1 MVIARL
7 YMCFILFLIRNF
19 LEKCTIHDSY
29 SKIQTREIFKGICQ
43 YAMYG
48 YPQNRL
54 FGLDG
59 VVCHHK
65 IYFPPLVYLLCH
77 LCIRAILVL
86 LSSISPL
93 ISCFL
98 VFCFFWFQF
107 SGWLLYPANMRCLLS
122 SVSVI
127 LPVTGTAPF
136 KADSNCKGSFC
147 FLLTDSLLSV
157 NVILYSSLVKIQ
169 VYC

>member
-48 YPQNRL
+48 YPPPKKNRL

-77 LCIRAILVL
+77 LCILAVLVL

-98 VFCFFWFQF
+98 VFFGFSFQDGYYILQICVVF
-107 SGWLLYPANMRCLLS
+107 YLLYLL
-122 SVSVI
+122 
-127 LPVTGTAPF
+127 
-136 KADSNCKGSFC
+136 FC
-147 FLLTDSLLSV
+147 
-157 NVILYSSLVKIQ
+157 Q
-169 VYC
+169 

>member
-65 IYFPPLVYLLCH
+65 IYFPPLVYLLCPSVH
-77 LCIRAILVL
+77 TRSIGTAFFH
-86 LSSISPL
+86 ISPN
-93 ISCFL
+93 FL
-98 VFCFFWFQF
+98 FFAFFGFSFQDGYYILQICVVFY
-107 SGWLLYPANMRCLLS
+107 LLYLL
-122 SVSVI
+122 
-127 LPVTGTAPF
+127 
-136 KADSNCKGSFC
+136 FC
-147 FLLTDSLLSV
+147 
-157 NVILYSSLVKIQ
+157 Q
-169 VYC
+169 

>member
-1 MVIARL
+1 
-7 YMCFILFLIRNF
+7 MCFILFLIRNF

-77 LCIRAILVL
+77 LCILAVLVL

-98 VFCFFWFQF
+98 LF
-107 SGWLLYPANMRCLLS
+107 L
-122 SVSVI
+122 VSVFRMVI
-127 LPVTGTAPF
+127 ISCKYALSFIFCICYFASNRYSPV
-136 KADSNCKGSFC
+136 
-147 FLLTDSLLSV
+147 
-157 NVILYSSLVKIQ
+157 
-169 VYC
+169 